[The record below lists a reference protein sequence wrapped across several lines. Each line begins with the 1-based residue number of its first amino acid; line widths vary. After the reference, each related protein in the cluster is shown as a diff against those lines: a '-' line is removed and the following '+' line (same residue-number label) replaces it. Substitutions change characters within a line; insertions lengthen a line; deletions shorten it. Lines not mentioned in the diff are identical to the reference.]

1 MGAADWFRASSDRAE
16 DALQQP
22 STASKAA
29 GRFRRLRLHGS
40 AMLNAKGLLHQT
52 VVTRLYP
59 IVQFRLSPLRC
70 ASPFKRDSE
79 TGKAEDCAEPEVE
92 LPTGIE
98 AKWLTTEASE
108 RFAEQV
114 KCMAADA
121 GSSFQLT
128 SEGCGG
134 VYFLTAESTSPSQK
148 KMEPMGIFKPRDEE
162 YMAPKNPRGYVKE
175 NAVVGVTEHPVNKGF
190 RVGNGALRERAAYLL
205 DNAYGSFSSVPVT
218 NLMVLNVNGEEKEG
232 SMQRFV
238 TSQCS
243 AEDMGTLKF
252 AIPEVH
258 KIGIL
263 DVRLFNTD
271 RHAGNILLSARPN
284 DQTFGMT
291 PIDHGFCLP
300 SYKQLD
306 GATFDWLQ
314 WPQAEFPFTCAELD
328 HIASLDEARD
338 AAVLRAVGIEEECV
352 TTMRVCTAV
361 LKRGAEAGFSLFEI
375 GSLLQRDGD
384 FTSPSQIEVAVGKA
398 EAVVEG
404 ELAMSEEKDGVAFFD
419 AIVAESIRQAESMFE
434 GLTKKKVRSISC
446 FS

>member
-252 AIPEVH
+252 VT
-258 KIGIL
+258 G
-263 DVRLFNTD
+263 T
-271 RHAGNILLSARPN
+271 LLK
-284 DQTFGMT
+284 
-291 PIDHGFCLP
+291 LP
-300 SYKQLD
+300 
-306 GATFDWLQ
+306 
-314 WPQAEFPFTCAELD
+314 
-328 HIASLDEARD
+328 
-338 AAVLRAVGIEEECV
+338 
-352 TTMRVCTAV
+352 
-361 LKRGAEAGFSLFEI
+361 
-375 GSLLQRDGD
+375 
-384 FTSPSQIEVAVGKA
+384 
-398 EAVVEG
+398 
-404 ELAMSEEKDGVAFFD
+404 
-419 AIVAESIRQAESMFE
+419 
-434 GLTKKKVRSISC
+434 
-446 FS
+446 